1 MRHVVPVFFAML
13 LIGLCVTLGA
23 MPVGAVSEGDV
34 KYLGGTVASLRIGVV
49 GHLDPTSQS
58 KLVYRAGSTTLTI
71 PYESIDSID
80 YRKVAA
86 HHLGVLPLIAVSLAK
101 HRQMRHEI
109 RVVYEDDA
117 HEKQIAIFEV
127 SKEFPRVTMPTLKVR
142 CPVAFRS
149 TTAERAGPYDY
160 LHREDAD
167 VWK

>member
-1 MRHVVPVFFAML
+1 MKNVVPVFFAMVL
-13 LIGLCVTLGA
+13 VGLCVVLGA
-23 MPVGAVSEGDV
+23 MPAAAVSQGDV
-34 KYLGGTVASLRIGVV
+34 KYLGGTAASLRAGMIGMI
-49 GHLDPTSQS
+49 DPTSQT
-58 KLVYRAGSTTLTI
+58 KFVYRTGSTTLTI

-117 HEKQIAIFEV
+117 HEKQVAIFEV
-127 SKEFPRVTMPTLKVR
+127 SKDFTRVTMPTLKVR
-142 CPVAFRS
+142 CPTAFRS
-149 TTAERAGPYDY
+149 APAERTSYGPW
-160 LHREDAD
+160 LGEDKD